1 LSGIKLKDSKKS
13 RRQPTQER
21 SKKRVDAIL
30 VASKQLIAE
39 KGSAKLKIH
48 DIAERAG
55 VTPASIY
62 QYFPS
67 KNAIMLALVESV
79 LAVTQSKLLKKTAEI
94 KTMAEACYVMQSL
107 IEDHYQVYLND
118 PALLDV
124 WMIISADKS
133 LHKLDLE
140 DSRQTSAL
148 IMSCIKQFYEEK
160 YWGKISEMSFLLAH
174 MAGAAI
180 RMAIPL
186 GPVEGRSIID
196 VFKRI
201 INPPTLESMIK
212 LELTLE

>member
-1 LSGIKLKDSKKS
+1 MIKLNNSKES

-30 VASKQLIAE
+30 EASKQLIAE

-67 KNAIMLALVESV
+67 KNSIMLALVESV
-79 LAVTQSKLLKKTAEI
+79 LEATQSKLINKIPEMTSM
-94 KTMAEACYVMQSL
+94 TEACKVLQTL
-107 IEDHYQVYLND
+107 IEEHYQVYLND

-133 LHKLDLE
+133 LQKLDLE
-140 DSRQTSAL
+140 DSRKTSEL
-148 IMSCIKQFYEEK
+148 IMSCVIQFYDEK
-160 YWGKISEMSFLLAH
+160 YCGKISEMSFLLAH

-186 GPVEGRSIID
+186 GAVEGRSIID

-201 INPPTLESMIK
+201 INPSTLESMIEVELK
-212 LELTLE
+212 LE

>member
-1 LSGIKLKDSKKS
+1 MNNSKES

-30 VASKQLIAE
+30 KSSKELIAE

-67 KNAIMLALVESV
+67 KNSIMLALVESV
-79 LAVTQSKLLKKTAEI
+79 LETTQSKLINKIPEMTSM
-94 KTMAEACYVMQSL
+94 TEACNVLQTL
-107 IEDHYQVYLND
+107 IEEHYQVYLND

-124 WMIISADKS
+124 WMIVSADKS
-133 LHKLDLE
+133 LQKLDLE
-140 DSRQTSAL
+140 DSRQTSEL
-148 IMSCIKQFYEEK
+148 IMTCVKQFYDEK
-160 YWGKISEMSFLLAH
+160 YWEKISEMSFLLAH

-186 GPVEGRSIID
+186 GPIEGRAIID

-201 INPPTLESMIK
+201 INPSTLESMIDV
-212 LELTLE
+212 EVNVE

>member
-1 LSGIKLKDSKKS
+1 MNNSKES

-21 SKKRVDAIL
+21 SKKRVNAIL
-30 VASKQLIAE
+30 QASKQLISE

-48 DIAERAG
+48 DIAERAA

-67 KNAIMLALVESV
+67 KNAIMLALVDSV
-79 LAVTQSKLLKKTAEI
+79 LAETQSKLLKKIPEMT
-94 KTMAEACYVMQSL
+94 TMAEACYVMQSL
-107 IEDHYQVYLND
+107 IEDHYQVYLHE

-133 LHKLDLE
+133 LQRLDLE
-140 DSRQTSAL
+140 DSRQTSDL
-148 IMSCIKQFYEEK
+148 IMGCVKQFYDEK
-160 YWGKISEMSFLLAH
+160 YWQKISEMSFLLAH

-180 RMAIPL
+180 RMAVPL

-201 INPPTLESMIK
+201 INPSTLESMIQ

>member
-1 LSGIKLKDSKKS
+1 MIKLNNSKES

-30 VASKQLIAE
+30 KSSKELIAE

-67 KNAIMLALVESV
+67 KNSIMLALVESV
-79 LAVTQSKLLKKTAEI
+79 LETTQSKLINKIPEMTSM
-94 KTMAEACYVMQSL
+94 TEACNVLQTL
-107 IEDHYQVYLND
+107 IEEHYQVYLND

-124 WMIISADKS
+124 WMIVSADKS
-133 LHKLDLE
+133 LQKLDLE
-140 DSRQTSAL
+140 DSRQTSEL
-148 IMSCIKQFYEEK
+148 IMTCVKQFYDEK
-160 YWGKISEMSFLLAH
+160 YWEKISEMSFLLAH

-186 GPVEGRSIID
+186 GPIEGRSIID

-201 INPPTLESMIK
+201 INPSTLESMIDV
-212 LELTLE
+212 EVNVE

>member
-1 LSGIKLKDSKKS
+1 MNNSKES

-30 VASKQLIAE
+30 KSSKELIAE

-67 KNAIMLALVESV
+67 KNSIMLALVESV
-79 LAVTQSKLLKKTAEI
+79 LETTQSKLINKIPEMTSM
-94 KTMAEACYVMQSL
+94 TEACNVLQTL
-107 IEDHYQVYLND
+107 IEEHYQVYLND

-124 WMIISADKS
+124 WMIVSADKS
-133 LHKLDLE
+133 LQKLDLE
-140 DSRQTSAL
+140 DSRQTSEL
-148 IMSCIKQFYEEK
+148 IMTCVKQFYDEK
-160 YWGKISEMSFLLAH
+160 YWEKISEMSFLLAH

-186 GPVEGRSIID
+186 GPIEGRSIID

-201 INPPTLESMIK
+201 INPSTLESMIDV
-212 LELTLE
+212 EVNVE